1 MNIYL
6 SSSLNDNLE
15 KVIEYANSLQAN
27 IEISRFGDI
36 NTLNDNFD
44 DVLEHFSK
52 KLQNFQ
58 GDLSLH
64 GFFLDL
70 NPASQDPEIRAIT
83 KHRYS
88 QSFKIARTLK
98 VKTVVFHSGY
108 NGLVKHS
115 AYENNFFEGQ
125 IVFWQDFI
133 RQFEDEDITA
143 TLENTYEG
151 EPDTLIKII
160 ESVNSKNLKMC
171 IDTGHV
177 NINSGLS
184 VVEWIERS
192 GSLLKHVH
200 LHNNF
205 GDADD
210 HKSFLEGTINFEEV
224 LNRLAASNLDLNLV
238 LEIFNYQ
245 ATLDSYN
252 FLKKVWN

>member
-1 MNIYL
+1 
-6 SSSLNDNLE
+6 
-15 KVIEYANSLQAN
+15 
-27 IEISRFGDI
+27 
-36 NTLNDNFD
+36 
-44 DVLEHFSK
+44 
-52 KLQNFQ
+52 
-58 GDLSLH
+58 
-64 GFFLDL
+64 
-70 NPASQDPEIRAIT
+70 
-83 KHRYS
+83 
-88 QSFKIARTLK
+88 
-98 VKTVVFHSGY
+98 
-108 NGLVKHS
+108 
-115 AYENNFFEGQ
+115 
-125 IVFWQDFI
+125 
-133 RQFEDEDITA
+133 
-143 TLENTYEG
+143 
-151 EPDTLIKII
+151 
-160 ESVNSKNLKMC
+160 MC